1 MQIYNMF
8 EQLLDLAKNNLG
20 NLFNEH
26 ADVPVEQKEQAASV
40 ASETVINN
48 ISNQAKDGNYAS
60 ISELLS
66 GQETD
71 GNNAVAGNMMPDV
84 VNNLIK
90 KVGLS
95 PEVAQTMAA
104 KAVPSILNMLNS
116 KVSSAKSSGGFDIS
130 SILSNLG
137 GGQAS
142 GASGG
147 GILGF
152 IKNLFGGNKANS
164 SANSGGGSNPMDSIT
179 NAIKGLLG

>member
-1 MQIYNMF
+1 MF

-20 NLFNEH
+20 NLINDDNE
-26 ADVPVEQKEQAASV
+26 VPVEQKELAANV

-48 ISNQAKDGNYAS
+48 ITNQAKGGNYAG
-60 ISELLS
+60 ISEMLS
-66 GQETD
+66 GKDTD
-71 GNNAVAGNMMPDV
+71 GNNRVAGNMIPDV

-95 PEVAQTMAA
+95 PEVAQSMAA

-116 KVSSAKSSGGFDIS
+116 KVSAAKSTGGFDIS
-130 SILSNLG
+130 SILNNLG
-137 GGQAS
+137 GGGNTAS
-142 GASGG
+142 GGG

-152 IKNLFGGNKANS
+152 IKKLLGGSKSNQT
-164 SANSGGGSNPMDSIT
+164 ANSGGGNPMDSIT

>member
-1 MQIYNMF
+1 MF

-20 NLFNEH
+20 GLINNQQ
-26 ADVPVEQKEQAASV
+26 DVPLEQKEQAASV

-48 ISNQAKDGNYAS
+48 ITNQIKGGNYAG
-60 ISELLS
+60 ISEMLS
-66 GQETD
+66 GKDTD
-71 GNNAVAGNMMPDV
+71 GNNAVAGSMMPDV

-95 PEVAQTMAA
+95 PEAAQNMAS

-116 KVSSAKSSGGFDIS
+116 KVSSAKSTGGFDIS

-137 GGQAS
+137 GGGQTA
-142 GASGG
+142 ASGG
-147 GILGF
+147 GIMGF
-152 IKNLFGGNKANS
+152 IKKLFGGAKS
-164 SANSGGGSNPMDSIT
+164 SQSASSGGGSNTMDSIT